1 MKAVRLHHYQE
12 QPKIDE
18 VDEPKITGPHD
29 VIVRIGGA
37 GLCRTDLHIIEG
49 QWMEKSGGVTLP
61 YTLGHEN
68 AGWVQEIGS
77 AVSNVAVGDTVIV
90 HPLITCGL
98 CRACRSGNDMHCI
111 NSTFPG
117 ISVDGGMANF
127 LKTTARAV
135 VKLDPGLAPKDIA
148 ALADAGLTA
157 YHAVKKA
164 AVLLYPGTK
173 VVIIGAGG
181 LGHIGIQCLK
191 ALTPAEIIVVD
202 KSPAALDLTRS
213 WGADY
218 TVVADGKHVERVK
231 ELTDGKG
238 AEAVVDFVGESGAQ
252 QDAVQMLQRAGSHF
266 IIGYGG
272 TLNVPT
278 IDIISTEI
286 NFIGNLVGT
295 YNDLVELMTLTAQG
309 KVTLHTA
316 IYPLDATLDA
326 IHDLESGKLR
336 GRGVLVPA

>member
-1 MKAVRLHHYQE
+1 MKAVRLHRYNQMPVVE
-12 QPKIDE
+12 E
-18 VDEPKITGPHD
+18 VAEPKITGPLD

-49 QWMEKSGGVTLP
+49 QWMEKSGVQLP
-61 YTLGHEN
+61 YILGHEN
-68 AGWVQEIGS
+68 AGWVHEIGS

-90 HPLITCGL
+90 HPLVTCGL
-98 CRACRSGNDMHCI
+98 CRACRAGNDMHCS

-117 ISVDGGMANF
+117 ISVDGGMGQF
-127 LKTTARAV
+127 LKTNARAV
-135 VKLDPGLAPKDIA
+135 VKLNPTLQPKDIA

-164 AVLLYPGTK
+164 SPLLYPGTK
-173 VVIIGAGG
+173 VVVIGAGG

-191 ALTPAEIIVVD
+191 AMTPAEIIVVD
-202 KSPAALDLTRS
+202 RSPAALELTKQ
-213 WGADY
+213 WG
-218 TVVADGKHVERVK
+218 TNHQVLADGKHVAKVK
-231 ELTDGKG
+231 DITDGQG
-238 AEAVVDFVGESGAQ
+238 AEAIIDFVGEQGAQ
-252 QDAVQMLQRAGSHF
+252 QEAVQMLRRNGSHF

-272 TLNVPT
+272 SLNVPT

-295 YNDLVELMTLTAQG
+295 YNDLDELMTLTAQG

-316 IYPLDATLDA
+316 IYPLDSALEA
-326 IHDLESGKLR
+326 IHDLDQGRLR
-336 GRGVLVPA
+336 GRGILVP

>member
-1 MKAVRLHHYQE
+1 MKAVRLLEYNQL
-12 QPKIDE
+12 PKVLE
-18 VDEPKITGPHD
+18 VPEPKVSGPHD

-49 QWMEKSGGVTLP
+49 QWAEKSGVTLP

-68 AGWVQEIGS
+68 AGWVHQVGS

-98 CRACRSGNDMHCI
+98 CRACRAGDDMHCT
-111 NSTFPG
+111 NSAFPG
-117 ISVDGGMANF
+117 ISTDGGMAQF

-135 VKLDPGLAPKDIA
+135 VKLNPSLAPKDIA

-164 AVLLYPGTK
+164 SAILYPGTK
-173 VVIIGAGG
+173 VAVIGAGG

-191 ALTPAEIIVVD
+191 ALTPAELIVVD
-202 KSPAALDLTRS
+202 RSPAALELTRS
-213 WGADY
+213 WGADH
-218 TVVADGKHVERVK
+218 TVLVDGSQVK
-231 ELTDGKG
+231 KVMDITGGQG
-238 AEAVVDFVGESGAQ
+238 AEAVIDFVGEGGAIE
-252 QDAVQMLQRAGSHF
+252 DGVAMLRRAGSYYV
-266 IIGYGG
+266 IGYGG
-272 TLNVPT
+272 KLNVPT

-286 NFIGNLVGT
+286 NFVGNLVGT
-295 YNDLVELMTLTAQG
+295 YNDLAELMTLTAQG

-316 IYPLDATLDA
+316 MFPLDAAIDA
-326 IHDLESGKLR
+326 IHELDSGKLR
-336 GRGVLVPA
+336 GRGILIP